1 MLTIKKRSLLRIYV
15 FGLSV
20 ATILC
25 GCSRPIERA
34 LSRGDALMRQGKY
47 GDAVN
52 IYKTLTIEYPN
63 EARVWNLLGI
73 AYHNAGDLVAATH
86 SYTTALKLS
95 NNFYTVHYNLGC
107 ALFEMRNFL
116 QASRE
121 FASYVMYVPQSSDGW
136 TRLGTSQ
143 LYLKQYDLAEKS
155 FRAALNLNPK
165 SYESYN
171 GLGIAL
177 MYSRRWME
185 SAQCFTNALKLK
197 PDYPPANLN
206 LGIILLQY
214 QKDKAG
220 AASMFKRFLIL
231 KPDHPYSPAVSNLL
245 RKLEQPLQLAP
256 TNQIQPLITA
266 PTPITEKTTVI
277 EKATTVPT
285 VVAKKDEKI
294 VQKTETQSFQL
305 SPPVKSQPVAIQNL
319 VSTQQQKI
327 TTSTPVVTQKVV
339 KKIDAKIDTN
349 LVIVQGEKKQ
359 QQVIEKQPVVQVEK
373 IQPEVPSQQVKTDIN
388 KQAEPVIVQTKT
400 DEVKESKKE
409 QEIPQPATQKQSWF
423 SRLNPFKKKGKTIVT
438 PLPPISESQVASATQ
453 ESGQKEKKAEQK
465 IVEKEVTQEVSPV
478 KVAKTDLPLQIPK
491 YNYLR
496 PQKPSQGNRDEA
508 QKKLLLGLK
517 AHDAGDLKEAKSQYE
532 EAVKLDPS
540 YFEANY
546 NLAIVLLE
554 LGELDESLKRYEY
567 ALAINPEAPN
577 ARFNFALALQK
588 GNYLNDAVKELENY
602 LIINPQD
609 NRARLLLANI
619 YAKQLK
625 DKSNASKQYLEIL
638 RTEPNHPQAL
648 TIHEW
653 LKQNSQ

>member
-15 FGLSV
+15 FGLCV

-34 LSRGDALMRQGKY
+34 LSRGDSLMKQGKY
-47 GDAVN
+47 GEAINV
-52 IYKTLTIEYPN
+52 YKTLTIEYPN
-63 EARVWNLLGI
+63 ESRVWNLLGT
-73 AYHNAGDLVAATH
+73 AYHNAGDLVAAVH
-86 SYTTALKLS
+86 SYATALKLS

-136 TRLGTSQ
+136 TRLGASQ

-155 FRAALNLNPK
+155 FRTALNLNPK
-165 SYESYN
+165 SFESYN

-185 SAQCFTNALKLK
+185 GAQCFTNALKLK

-214 QKDKAG
+214 QKDKTG
-220 AASMFKRFLIL
+220 AANMFKRFLIL
-231 KPDHPYSPAVSNLL
+231 KPDHPYSPTVSNLL
-245 RKLEQPLQLAP
+245 RKLEQPLQLPP
-256 TNQIQPLITA
+256 TNQIQPLVTS
-266 PTPITEKTTVI
+266 PTPIPEKTPTI
-277 EKATTVPT
+277 EKIPTVPA
-285 VVAKKDEKI
+285 VAVKKDEKM
-294 VQKTETQSFQL
+294 VQKIETQSPQL
-305 SPPVKSQPVAIQNL
+305 SPPVKSQPVAIQNV

-327 TTSTPVVTQKVV
+327 FTTSTPTVTQKVANKIEV
-339 KKIDAKIDTN
+339 KVDTN
-349 LVIVQGEKKQ
+349 LVVQGEKKQ
-359 QQVIEKQPVVQVEK
+359 QQVIEKQQVVQVEK
-373 IQPEVPSQQVKTDIN
+373 PPLQVKTDII
-388 KQAEPVIVQTKT
+388 KQTEPTVVQTKT
-400 DEVKESKKE
+400 EEVKEPQKE
-409 QEIPQPATQKQSWF
+409 QENPQPAAQKQSWF

-438 PLPPISESQVASATQ
+438 PLPTVPESPVASATQ
-453 ESGQKEKKAEQK
+453 EPDKQEKKTEQK
-465 IVEKEVTQEVSPV
+465 IVEKEVTQEISQV
-478 KVAKTDLPLQIPK
+478 KVAKVDLLPQIPK
-491 YNYLR
+491 YNYLN
-496 PQKPSQGNRDEA
+496 PQKPSKGNRDEA

-517 AHDAGDLKEAKSQYE
+517 AHDAGDLIEAKSQYE
-532 EAVKLDPS
+532 EALKLDPS
-540 YFEANY
+540 FFEANY
-546 NLAIVLLE
+546 NLAIVLFE

-567 ALAINPEAPN
+567 ALAINPDAPN

-602 LIINPQD
+602 LKINPQD

-625 DKSNASKQYLEIL
+625 DKTNASKQYLEIL
-638 RTEPNHPQAL
+638 RIEPNHPQAL
-648 TIHEW
+648 SIHEW